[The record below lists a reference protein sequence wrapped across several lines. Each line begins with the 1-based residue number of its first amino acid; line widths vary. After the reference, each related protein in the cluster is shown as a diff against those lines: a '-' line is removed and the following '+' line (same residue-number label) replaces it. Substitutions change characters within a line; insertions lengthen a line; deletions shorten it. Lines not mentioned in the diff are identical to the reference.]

1 MIKSLSIKNVVLI
14 DTLNLDFPNG
24 FIVFSGETGAGKS
37 ILLDSL
43 GLILGKRADV
53 SMIRQGE
60 DKLSVSAVFEISEP
74 NIALKKICE
83 EYDLE
88 YTDEIIIK
96 RSLTSDGHGKI
107 FFNDQPITQKLL
119 KEIGSLLVEVHGQFD
134 NQGLLNPATHRE
146 FLDNYGNHK
155 IELQNLSSKFFAWKS
170 LQKKRLELQKSIEDT
185 QNEEENLRHWLGEF
199 EKLQPKADEA
209 ETLELRRKQMM
220 NAEKI
225 AENFDIAYKAL
236 SQSDVHSNIRQ
247 ALSAVSRLNTLMEN
261 KYSTLGEILDSVLIN
276 LEEAEQEILQAS
288 SETNFSADE
297 INLLEERLF
306 ALKSLARKH
315 HTTVENLPEV
325 WHEFATKLQNLS
337 SSEDNLAE
345 LMKMEKAAEN
355 EYVEAAREV
364 SLLRYQDAR
373 NLDAKIM
380 AELPDLKM
388 EKAKFATEITAKPQT
403 EWNEFGID
411 EIYFKVSTNP
421 GTALGALNKIAS
433 GGELARFMLAL
444 KVNLVKCSSATTMI
458 FDEIDT
464 GIGGATAQAV
474 GEKLASL
481 GKSVQV
487 MVVTHSPQVAAL
499 SSHHFKVEKSSINN
513 ITSTTVRSLDPIE
526 KNEEIAR
533 MLAGET
539 ISDEARAAAK
549 ILIGA

>member
-88 YTDEIIIK
+88 YADEIIIK